1 MVKILKFKSKKQEQ
15 ILKKIDKLLVLD
27 NKMVENNNFGDIII
41 DVNILNTDTK
51 EFKDFINK
59 IIDNK
64 NILYNKNKNKIVI
77 V

>member
-1 MVKILKFKSKKQEQ
+1 MLKFKSKKQEQ